1 VGIGR
6 VSGYRLEDAF
16 RDAVALD
23 AGARM
28 TLLDRLVREDASL
41 AHDLRELLDADARA
55 DARGLFE
62 RPAAADLAYV
72 GVVFDDAAPGD
83 GACDGGVAADSAAAA
98 PDAGR
103 GAAGPT
109 EQERP
114 PSLGEGGSGGMGKVG
129 GYRVVS
135 SIGRG
140 GMGHV
145 FLAERPDVG
154 KRVAVKL
161 LQSELASQEDVRR
174 FLRER
179 RVLAGLEHPNIVPLL
194 DAGVTAEGMPYFAME
209 FVDGVSITEYCRRH
223 ALTLAARVRLFQ
235 TVCTAVEHAHQHLIV
250 HRDLKPSNI
259 LVDRDGCVK
268 LLDFGIA
275 KLLDS
280 DDEHEQ
286 LTHTGVSPMTPESA
300 APEQVRRQTVTPAT
314 DVYALGLLLFE
325 LLAGERAYSLRGLSP
340 SRIEQTV
347 CERVPARPS
356 SLAAS
361 QERRRIAADL
371 DAICLKAL
379 EKDPRQRYPTA
390 GHLAADV
397 ARYLAGRPVKAR
409 TPTPLYRVG
418 KFVRRHR
425 LRLSIAACAMALAL
439 GALAGVLW
447 QARRAEIARAESEA
461 VSRFLMG
468 LFELTD
474 PAHGRPGGPTVR
486 ELIERG
492 ERQAD
497 RLAEQPLVQA
507 RMFDVIGRVYHRLG
521 DLERAQVLLR
531 QALAIRRGRL
541 GEDHADVATSLA
553 NLALLLNDAEHHDEA
568 DALYQDALAR
578 RQRLLGHGA
587 IETAQSVERYAIFVL
602 RVRDDDKRAEAM
614 LREALQREEL
624 RLDGARRNVSQDDA
638 SQEDASQKD
647 ASGPESSR
655 VEWLRPQHSRSDGS
669 RDEQRALARAV
680 LQRGLAAVH
689 SGRREY
695 QAAADLLQQT
705 VAAQRTFLGPSHPDT
720 IQTLSLLGRSLT
732 GAGDLASAERRVQEV
747 LALQRQIN
755 GERHPSV
762 MLTLANLGS
771 LARRRGDLTRAEP
784 IYREA
789 VRLGEEIL
797 GADHPTVAR
806 ISVGLAAVLAQSGRT
821 PEAETL
827 YRRILTTFDNKSDV
841 GAHEV
846 QDVHR
851 RLAALYQDAGQPNVA
866 RRHTQLAQATLQ

>member
-1 VGIGR
+1 M
-6 VSGYRLEDAF
+6 SGYRLEDAF
-16 RDAVALD
+16 REAVALD
-23 AGARM
+23 DSARM
-28 TLLDRLVREDASL
+28 ALLDRLACDNASL
-41 AHDLRELLDADARA
+41 AHELRELLEADARA

-62 RPAAADLAYV
+62 HPAAADLAWV
-72 GVVFDDAAPGD
+72 GVVVDDAWPDDAGPDDAAYD
-83 GACDGGVAADSAAAA
+83 VGVAGDSATHAAA
-98 PDAGR
+98 DLEAGR
-103 GAAGPT
+103 GAAGPR

-114 PSLGEGGSGGMGKVG
+114 PSSGEGGSGGMGKDQQIG
-129 GYRVVS
+129 GYRIVS
-135 SIGRG
+135 LIGRG
-140 GMGHV
+140 GMGQV

-161 LQSELASQEDVRR
+161 LQSELASQDDVRR

-179 RVLAGLEHPNIVPLL
+179 RVLAGLEHQNIVPLL

-209 FVDGVSITEYCRRH
+209 FVDGVSITEYCQRH

-235 TVCTAVEHAHQHLIV
+235 TVCTAVEHAHQHLVV

-280 DDEHEQ
+280 EDEQ

-325 LLAGERAYSLRGLSP
+325 LLAGERAYSLRGLTP

-361 QERRRIAADL
+361 QERRRIAVDL

-409 TPTPLYRVG
+409 TPTTLYRVG

-425 LRLSIAACAMALAL
+425 LRLSIAACAVALAL

-492 ERQAD
+492 ERHAD
-497 RLAEQPLVQA
+497 RLADQPLVQA

-521 DLERAQVLLR
+521 DYERAMVLLR

-553 NLALLLNDAEHHDEA
+553 NLALLLQDAEDYDEA
-568 DALYQDALAR
+568 DALHQDALAR

-587 IETAQSVERYAIFVL
+587 IDTAKSLEAYAIFVL
-602 RVRDDDKRAEAM
+602 RVRDDGKRAEAM
-614 LREALQREEL
+614 LREALQRPEVSPE
-624 RLDGARRNVSQDDA
+624 VSQEI
-638 SQEDASQKD
+638 SQEPGTQPR
-647 ASGPESSR
+647 GE
-655 VEWLRPQHSRSDGS
+655 E
-669 RDEQRALARAV
+669 RALTRAV

-705 VAAQRTFLGPSHPDT
+705 VAAQRVFLGPSHPDT

-732 GAGDLASAERRVQEV
+732 GAGDLAAAERRVQEV

-784 IYREA
+784 LYREA

-797 GADHPTVAR
+797 GADHATVAR

-821 PEAETL
+821 PEAEAL
-827 YRRILTTFDNKSDV
+827 YRRILTTFDAKSDV
-841 GAHEV
+841 GPHEV

-851 RLAALYQDAGQPNVA
+851 RLATLYQDTGQSSLA
-866 RRHTQLAQATLQ
+866 RRHTQLAHATIQ

>member
-1 VGIGR
+1 M
-6 VSGYRLEDAF
+6 SGYRLEDAF
-16 RDAVALD
+16 REAVALD
-23 AGARM
+23 DSARM
-28 TLLDRLVREDASL
+28 ALLERLARENTSL
-41 AHDLRELLDADARA
+41 ARELRELLEADARA

-62 RPAAADLAYV
+62 RPAAADLASV
-72 GVVFDDAAPGD
+72 DAMADDAGLDHAGAGDVANDDAAAND
-83 GACDGGVAADSAAAA
+83 AVANAVE
-98 PDAGR
+98 GR
-103 GAAGPT
+103 
-109 EQERP
+109 QI
-114 PSLGEGGSGGMGKVG
+114 G
-129 GYRVVS
+129 GYRLVS
-135 SIGRG
+135 LIGRG

-161 LQSELASQEDVRR
+161 LQSELASQDDVRR

-179 RVLAGLEHPNIVPLL
+179 RVLAGLEHPNIVPLF

-209 FVDGVSITEYCRRH
+209 FVDGVSIIEYCRRH
-223 ALTLAARVRLFQ
+223 ALSLAARVRLFQ

-259 LVDRDGCVK
+259 LVDRDGTVK

-275 KLLDS
+275 KLLDT
-280 DDEHEQ
+280 DDEE

-300 APEQVRRQTVTPAT
+300 APEQVRRQPVTPAT

-340 SRIEQTV
+340 SKIEQTV

-356 SLAAS
+356 SIAAA
-361 QERRRIAADL
+361 QERRRIATDL

-409 TPTPLYRVG
+409 TPTTLYRIG

-425 LRLSIAACAMALAL
+425 LRLSIAACAIALAL
-439 GALAGVLW
+439 GAVAGVLW

-492 ERQAD
+492 ERHVD
-497 RLAEQPLVQA
+497 RLADQPLVQA
-507 RMFDVIGRVYHRLG
+507 RMLDVIGRVYQRLG
-521 DLERAQVLLR
+521 DFERAQVLLR
-531 QALAIRRGRL
+531 QSLAIRRGRL
-541 GEDHADVATSLA
+541 GDEHADVAASQAHLA
-553 NLALLLNDAEHHDEA
+553 RLLQETEDYDEA
-568 DALYQDALAR
+568 GALYQDALAR
-578 RQRLLGHGA
+578 RQRLLGHDA
-587 IETAQSVERYAIFVL
+587 IETAESVEAYAIFLL
-602 RVRDDDKRAEAM
+602 RVKLDASRAEAM
-614 LREALQREEL
+614 LRQALERQRGSEASEASEAPR
-624 RLDGARRNVSQDDA
+624 DA
-638 SQEDASQKD
+638 A
-647 ASGPESSR
+647 
-655 VEWLRPQHSRSDGS
+655 GS
-669 RDEQRALARAV
+669 LARAV

-695 QAAADLLQQT
+695 RAAADLLHQT
-705 VAAQRTFLGPSHPDT
+705 VAAQRAHLGPSHPDT
-720 IQTLSLLGRSLT
+720 IQALSLLGRALS
-732 GAGDLASAERRVQEV
+732 GAGDLASAEQRVEEV
-747 LALQRQIN
+747 LELQRQIN
-755 GERHPSV
+755 GARHPSV
-762 MLTLANLGS
+762 ILTLANLGS

-784 IYREA
+784 LYREA
-789 VRLGEEIL
+789 VSLGEEVL
-797 GADHPTVAR
+797 GADHSTVAR
-806 ISVGLAAVLAQSGRT
+806 ISVGLAAVLAQNGRV

-827 YRRILTTFDNKSDV
+827 YQRILSTFRGRSDV
-841 GAHEV
+841 FAHEV

-851 RLAALYQDAGQPNVA
+851 RLATLYQDTGQPA
-866 RRHTQLAQATLQ
+866 LAHRHTQLAQATIQ